1 MKLFLSVITLSMVT
15 GCVTHIAPYER
26 KERHYEPDNYAN
38 ENGGR
43 SVGSLWGDAS
53 SSFFEDVRARRVG
66 DIITIVIEESANAAR
81 GASTKAS
88 SDSSAEAGVTALF
101 GALAKIVEKNPNI
114 TPEQL
119 LGYSSSS
126 SFDGK
131 GSTSRS
137 GTLSAVLP
145 VRIKRKLPNGDFYLE
160 GNKVVLVNDEES
172 FLYMSGVV
180 RPMDIAPDNSVLSSR
195 VADVELEYT
204 GRGVIA
210 DRQSPGWFSG
220 ILNKIWP
227 L

>member
-1 MKLFLSVITLSMVT
+1 MRILLTVVALSYLT

-26 KERHYEPDNYAN
+26 KERFYEQDNYAN
-38 ENGGR
+38 ADGGR
-43 SVGSLWGDAS
+43 TDGSLWGDAS

-88 SDSSAEAGVTALF
+88 SDSTAEAGVTALF
-101 GALAKIVEKNPNI
+101 GALAKIIERNPNV
-114 TPEQL
+114 TPDQL
-119 LGYSSSS
+119 LGYSSSN

-131 GSTSRS
+131 GQTSRS

-145 VRIKRKLPNGDFYLE
+145 VRIKRRLPNGDFYLE
-160 GNKVVLVNDEES
+160 GSKVVLVNDEES

-210 DRQSPGWFSG
+210 DRQSPGWFATV
-220 ILNKIWP
+220 LNKVWP
-227 L
+227 F

>member
-88 SDSSAEAGVTALF
+88 SDSSAEAGVTALLEHWPKSSKRIQILRRSSSWVIR
-101 GALAKIVEKNPNI
+101 ALAHSMAKARRHGREPSAR
-114 TPEQL
+114 
-119 LGYSSSS
+119 YSRFVSNVNYRTVISISKATKSS
-126 SFDGK
+126 
-131 GSTSRS
+131 
-137 GTLSAVLP
+137 
-145 VRIKRKLPNGDFYLE
+145 
-160 GNKVVLVNDEES
+160 
-172 FLYMSGVV
+172 
-180 RPMDIAPDNSVLSSR
+180 
-195 VADVELEYT
+195 
-204 GRGVIA
+204 
-210 DRQSPGWFSG
+210 W
-220 ILNKIWP
+220 
-227 L
+227 